1 MQQDSRRL
9 ARDDYPVNFMS
20 VSARIGLELLTRRVA
35 GTAIRRLYVTFS
47 WPIVLLMI
55 YMLPDSFLNTE
66 PANVRITF
74 EGHPR
79 SSQ

>member
-35 GTAIRRLYVTFS
+35 GTAIR

-79 SSQ
+79 SSE